1 MLSKKEMRYLRGLS
15 NQLKAQYQL
24 GKNEITD
31 TFLDLL
37 EKALVAKEILK
48 VHVLKSVNKEVTSLA
63 LSVAASLNATV
74 VETKG
79 RTFTLYRQNTKEPKI
94 KFPK

>member
-1 MLSKKEMRYLRGLS
+1 MLSKKEMRYLRGLG

-79 RTFTLYRQNTKEPKI
+79 RTFTLYRQNIKEPKI

>member
-1 MLSKKEMRYLRGLS
+1 MRYLRGLS

-79 RTFTLYRQNTKEPKI
+79 RDHEV
-94 KFPK
+94 

>member
-1 MLSKKEMRYLRGLS
+1 MRYLRGLS